1 MSYTIPPEILRKV
14 EAIRA
19 RPNPNKNVTPF
30 TPLEQIIPRWKDHKE
45 YMLDAWFTLTEG
57 QRKAVESF
65 IRYEYED
72 ENGNVQEIIVPE
84 ANIIHDYM
92 LKKFAIEHDYEFF
105 QLAEKIRNLDWIE
118 CRCEEGEGEWKGF
131 FYMWIPCPVCC
142 KVVKYSDPIGIDG
155 MHKTY
160 EGQKVSFSCFN
171 CRNGKETSLLP
182 FWYKRIN
189 KDKVLVKFLEW
200 HLLWK
205 HKDL

>member
-30 TPLEQIIPRWKDHKE
+30 TPLEHIIPRWKNHKE
-45 YMLDAWFTLTEG
+45 YTLDALFTLTEG

-72 ENGNVQEIIVPE
+72 ENGNIQEIIVPD
-84 ANIIHDYM
+84 ASIIHNYM
-92 LKKFAIEHDYEFF
+92 LKHFAIEHDHEFF

-118 CRCEEGEGEWKGF
+118 CRCEEGEGEHKGF
-131 FYMWIPCPVCC
+131 FFMWIPCPICC
-142 KVVKYSDPIGIDG
+142 KTVKHNDPIGTLN

-160 EGQKVSFSCFN
+160 EGNDNALSCFN
-171 CRNGKETSLLP
+171 CKNGKKTKLLP
-182 FWYKRIN
+182 YWYRRIS
-189 KDKVLVKFLEW
+189 KDRVLVKFLEW
-200 HLLWK
+200 QLLWK

>member
-1 MSYTIPPEILRKV
+1 MSYQLSDRLKQMLEEIRS
-14 EAIRA
+14 
-19 RPNPNKNVTPF
+19 RPNMNKNVTPF
-30 TPLEQIIPRWKDHKE
+30 TPLEQIIPRWKNDRE
-45 YMLDAWFTLTEG
+45 YTLDALFTLTEG

-65 IRYEYED
+65 VRYEYED
-72 ENGNVQEIIVPE
+72 ENGNIQEIIVPE

-92 LKKFAIEHDYEFF
+92 LKHFAIEHDYEFF

-118 CRCEEGEGEWKGF
+118 CRCEEDEKYKGHF
-131 FYMWIPCPVCC
+131 IMWIPCPVCC

-155 MHKTY
+155 MPKTY

-171 CRNGKETSLLP
+171 CRNGKRTKLLP
-182 FWYKRIN
+182 FWYRRAS